1 MQNSIRLLRV
11 REVSALV
18 CLSKST
24 IYALIKRGAFPAP
37 IKLAAR
43 TSAWSE
49 EEILAWIDARARARL
64 PGVQYTAH
72 SQGCV

>member
-1 MQNSIRLLRV
+1 MQNPIRLLRV

-18 CLSKST
+18 YLKKST
-24 IYALIKRGAFPAP
+24 IYALIKRGEFPPP
-37 IKLAAR
+37 IKLTAR

-49 EEILAWIDARARARL
+49 SEILAWIDARARARM

-72 SQGCV
+72 SQECV